1 MDSLMIEAH
10 GLTKRFG
17 SPQAPVWALNGIDLA
32 VPQGAILG
40 LLGPNGA
47 GKTTAARILTTLTLP
62 DAGEARVAGHDV
74 LREPGEVRRRIGVTA
89 QDHTLDENL
98 TGRQNLVMVAEL
110 SGLRRPDAKNRAA
123 ELLDHFG
130 LAEAADRVMKTSPAG
145 CGAGSTSPGASLPG
159 HRCSSWTSR
168 PPGSTRVAGCGSGTS
183 SGSWSAEGPPCC

>member
-1 MDSLMIEAH
+1 MRSRVPERSLAGGGSSLAVVATTQSYSLTCHPVSQCSTIPGVIYRPTGKGCAMDSLMIEAH

-110 SGLRRPDAKNRAA
+110 SGLRRPD
-123 ELLDHFG
+123 
-130 LAEAADRVMKTSPAG
+130 
-145 CGAGSTSPGASLPG
+145 
-159 HRCSSWTSR
+159 
-168 PPGSTRVAGCGSGTS
+168 
-183 SGSWSAEGPPCC
+183 